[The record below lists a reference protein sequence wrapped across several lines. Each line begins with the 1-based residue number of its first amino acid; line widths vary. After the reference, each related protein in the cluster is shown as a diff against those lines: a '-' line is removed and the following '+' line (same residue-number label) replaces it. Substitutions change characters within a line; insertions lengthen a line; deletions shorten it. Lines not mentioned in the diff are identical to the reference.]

1 MKQKIMVVFF
11 ITLLTVSLLSA
22 AEYEQKI
29 ARRFEL
35 SPAGSIELSSVNGE
49 IVVSS
54 SGTAVDIKAVKRSD
68 HKGEIENV
76 EVLFEQNGDR
86 LRVKTVHHK
95 RNSRAKVDF
104 IVTIPEKLAR
114 AVFNSVN
121 GRIDCSGKFA
131 DLTLKTVNGKVDF
144 QGQFRAGVFETVN
157 GPIEIVQ
164 EPLLGGNLE
173 ANTVN
178 GSIDIELNRNS
189 AFEVEGSTVN
199 GRIDSDFDLRISR
212 HFVGKSMSGK
222 VNGGGFRVEVETVNG
237 SIDISKI

>member
-1 MKQKIMVVFF
+1 MIQKAKYVLFIM
-11 ITLLTVSLLSA
+11 LLMAAFLSA
-22 AEYEQKI
+22 EEYEQKI

-35 SPAGSIELSSVNGE
+35 GPAGSIELSSINGE

-68 HKGEIENV
+68 HKGEIEDV

-86 LRVKTVHHK
+86 LLVKTKHHK
-95 RNSRAKVDF
+95 RNSRVKVDF
-104 IVTIPEKLAR
+104 TVTIPENLAK
-114 AVFNSVN
+114 AAFNSVN

-178 GSIDIELNRNS
+178 GSIDIELNRDS

-212 HFVGKSMSGK
+212 RFIGKSMSGK